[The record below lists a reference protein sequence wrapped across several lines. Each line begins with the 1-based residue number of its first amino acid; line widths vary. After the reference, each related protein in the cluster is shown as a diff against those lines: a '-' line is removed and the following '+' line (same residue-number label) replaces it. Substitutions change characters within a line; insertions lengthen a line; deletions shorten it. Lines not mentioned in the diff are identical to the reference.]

1 MSFVSQ
7 PTGNEVM
14 EKFAQIVEAGADQR
28 LHFDVPV
35 AEPGRRYRVLV
46 LVSEDSNE
54 PQDPNMEAGWP
65 VDFFERTSEQW
76 QGDFERVEQMSLQ
89 EFSTT

>member
-1 MSFVSQ
+1 MSFVSD

-14 EKFAQIVEAGADQR
+14 VKFAQIVEAGADQR

-35 AEPGRRYRVLV
+35 AESGRRYRLLV
-46 LVSEDSNE
+46 LVSEDSIE
-54 PQDPNMEAGWP
+54 PQDGNTEAGWP
-65 VDFFERTSEQW
+65 VDFFERTSRQW
-76 QGDFERVEQMSLQ
+76 QGDFERADQLPLQ